1 MPQFRNIIRTLIK
14 ALLESNPVEFKQNV
28 VGYAAVVKLY
38 TCVHAAPISPSKSSF
53 VTKALLDS
61 KRFFWQLFGV
71 GHPVQAQPP
80 CAFSKFGRYTEG
92 CRLLVCAGMPS
103 GLPPVIL
110 SVVEGLSW
118 CTVKKASERK
128 TLVSDEGIAK

>member
-28 VGYAAVVKLY
+28 
-38 TCVHAAPISPSKSSF
+38 
-53 VTKALLDS
+53 
-61 KRFFWQLFGV
+61 
-71 GHPVQAQPP
+71 
-80 CAFSKFGRYTEG
+80 
-92 CRLLVCAGMPS
+92 LLVCAGMPS